1 MEKVKVAVIGAGNRG
16 TYAYAPYIYENSD
29 VCEIVAV
36 AEPKKGRRELFT
48 QKYNLDSKN
57 VFETLEDFFKHD
69 KMADAV
75 IIATNDDRHYDV
87 AKLALE
93 KGYHVL
99 LAIFF

>member
-48 QKYNLDSKN
+48 KN
-57 VFETLEDFFKHD
+57 IT
-69 KMADAV
+69 
-75 IIATNDDRHYDV
+75 
-87 AKLALE
+87 
-93 KGYHVL
+93 
-99 LAIFF
+99 